1 MFNKTI
7 LGTIIII
14 ILMSIYV
21 VFNPSYQKSIQA
33 KYYFEIG
40 KYEEALVL
48 AKEAFA
54 LDVYNRMS
62 STIMAQSLIS
72 LQYKLYIDDAK
83 KYQAEIDEIATHTII
98 TQKDRAKIRLICGIM
113 VDSYS
118 KLSPSVVTDES
129 LVVSSKKYYLKF
141 EKLLE
146 KVNR

>member
-7 LGTIIII
+7 LGTIIVI